1 MRQIGTR
8 VEQVIVERASGSLLA
23 QGALFIE
30 AMSKFSP
37 VTFSVNAKG
46 VYRYKSHDEAA
57 QHELDCLVEGM
68 GQLAAKRAK

>member
-37 VTFSVNAKG
+37 VTFGTKG

-68 GQLAAKRAK
+68 GQLAVKRAK

>member
-8 VEQVIVERASGSLLA
+8 VEQAIVERASGTLLA
-23 QGALFIE
+23 QGALYIE

-37 VTFSVNAKG
+37 TIFSTKG

-68 GQLAAKRAK
+68 GLLAAKRAK